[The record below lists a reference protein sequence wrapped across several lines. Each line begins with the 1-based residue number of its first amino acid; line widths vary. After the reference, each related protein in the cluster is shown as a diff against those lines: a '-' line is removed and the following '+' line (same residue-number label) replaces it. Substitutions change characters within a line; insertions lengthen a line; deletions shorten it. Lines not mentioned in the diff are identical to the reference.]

1 MRHPGLAARLGGAL
15 LVLTACTPSTVLP
28 VPGPEAS
35 LGPPMS
41 HPSKVPTGPGSAAAE
56 LAHLCVPAK
65 TTGGTKPP
73 GEGPIP
79 PAISEVEHQVEQARG
94 LTYDHPV
101 QVEQIS
107 AATMSSRVTKSFK
120 GQYPAAMYDRRTQAW
135 RTIGVIPPGA
145 DLRRAL
151 LAFGSGQVV
160 GYYDPATGA
169 LVVIADPDPTLT
181 LSERYV
187 LAHELTHAVDDQHF
201 GLSRLDPLIK
211 RCQDESFAAALGA
224 VEGNAQY
231 FARQVILAHP
241 STDIGD
247 TGGGGLPPDVPPFV
261 SQLQLWS
268 YTAGER
274 FITSIEADGG
284 TKAVNH
290 VLTDL
295 PVSTEQ
301 IIHPASYPSDTP
313 VPLDIPELGPTLGS
327 GWTDLDVMQVGE
339 EWLQLMLHLRLPAA
353 QADPAA
359 AGWGGGIYR
368 AWSDGSHTAV
378 VLRTTWDTAQ
388 DADQFAGAMLAWL
401 DAGPQGFSQVVPTA
415 HGGVDVLFAS
425 DAATLATL
433 RSASR

>member
-1 MRHPGLAARLGGAL
+1 LRHPSLVACLCGTL
-15 LVLTACTPSTVLP
+15 LVLGACTTDTP
-28 VPGPEAS
+28 VPGPPGATFGPS
-35 LGPPMS
+35 LS
-41 HPSKVPTGPGSAAAE
+41 HPSTVPTGPGSAAAE
-56 LAHLCVPAK
+56 LAHLCVPAD
-65 TTGGTKPP
+65 TSGGGKPP

-79 PAISEVEHQVEQARG
+79 AAITEVEHQVEQARG
-94 LTYDHPV
+94 LTYSHPV

-107 AATMSSRVTKSFK
+107 AATMASRVTKSFK
-120 GQYPAAMYDRRTQAW
+120 GQYPAALYDRRTLAW
-135 RTIGVIPPGA
+135 RTIGVIPSGA

-169 LVVIADPDPTLT
+169 LVVVADSNPTLT

-187 LAHELTHAVDDQHF
+187 LAHELTHALDDQHF

-211 RCQDESFAAALGA
+211 KCQDESFAAALGT

-241 STDIGD
+241 STNIGD
-247 TGGGGLPPDVPPFV
+247 TGGGGPPADVPPFV
-261 SQLQLWS
+261 TQLQLWS

-274 FITSIEADGG
+274 FITSVEAAGG
-284 TKAVNH
+284 LKAVNH

-313 VPLDIPELGPTLGS
+313 VPLDIPELGSTLGS

-353 QADPAA
+353 TADPAA
-359 AGWGGGIYR
+359 AGWGGSIYR
-368 AWSDGSHTAV
+368 AWSNGSHVAV

-388 DADQFAGAMLAWL
+388 DADQFASAMRAWVA
-401 DAGPQGFSQVVPTA
+401 AGPQGFSEVVPTA